1 MFSYLITFSNMRTE
15 EEVVWSAPEY
25 ADPGLFDEHDIT
37 VGAGAYAV
45 PGTMTVPSGPGPCA
59 AVVLLGGGGPF
70 DRDCTFG
77 PNKPLKD
84 LAWGLASRGVAVAR
98 FDKVTHTH
106 PEVTADPGFT
116 ATDEYV
122 PHAVAAVELLRATA
136 KVDPAR
142 VFVVGHSMGG
152 KLAPRVAAAAPAV
165 AGLVLLAADAE
176 PMHRASVRVV
186 RQLAAAAP
194 SAAAEALVETFTR
207 AAAVVDGPDLSPAT
221 PAATLP
227 FGMGGAYWLDMREY
241 DQVGAAAALPQP
253 MLLLQGE
260 RDYQVTI
267 DDDLARW
274 RAGLGARTDVTIRTY
289 PADNHMFFPGVGPST
304 PADYEPPQ
312 HVDAAVIADIADWLS
327 RH

>member
-25 ADPGLFDEHDIT
+25 ADPGRFDEHDIT
-37 VGAGAYAV
+37 VGGGEYAV

-59 AVVLLGGGGPF
+59 GVVLLGGGGPF

-106 PEVTADPGFT
+106 PEVTSDPGFT
-116 ATDEYV
+116 AADEYV
-122 PHAVAAVELLRATA
+122 PHAVAAMDLLRATA
-136 KVDPAR
+136 KVDPSR

-186 RQLAAAAP
+186 RHLAAAAP

-241 DQVGAAAALPQP
+241 DQVGAAAALSLP

-312 HVDAAVIADIADWLS
+312 HVDPTVIADIADWLS